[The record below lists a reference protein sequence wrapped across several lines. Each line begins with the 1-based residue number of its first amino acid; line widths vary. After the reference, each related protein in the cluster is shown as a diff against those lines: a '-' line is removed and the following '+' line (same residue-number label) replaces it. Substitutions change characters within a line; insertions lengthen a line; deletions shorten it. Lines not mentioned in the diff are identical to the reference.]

1 MRLISEKFSHRNLDD
16 VFRLIL
22 LIYGRIMK
30 ETYMSKFM
38 LDNLRNSMII
48 NLKQNRLLQQPL
60 KTELI
65 NWHWLG
71 ILQVL
76 PPKTV
81 MTISSYSYFNFIS
94 SSFCLCSYLGRSF
107 IHILFMSTINEKL
120 VEWYIFYL
128 FLWFE

>member
-1 MRLISEKFSHRNLDD
+1 MKLISEKFSHRNLDD

-48 NLKQNRLLQQPL
+48 NLKQNRLLQQLL

-65 NWHWLG
+65 N
-71 ILQVL
+71 
-76 PPKTV
+76 
-81 MTISSYSYFNFIS
+81 
-94 SSFCLCSYLGRSF
+94 
-107 IHILFMSTINEKL
+107 
-120 VEWYIFYL
+120 
-128 FLWFE
+128 